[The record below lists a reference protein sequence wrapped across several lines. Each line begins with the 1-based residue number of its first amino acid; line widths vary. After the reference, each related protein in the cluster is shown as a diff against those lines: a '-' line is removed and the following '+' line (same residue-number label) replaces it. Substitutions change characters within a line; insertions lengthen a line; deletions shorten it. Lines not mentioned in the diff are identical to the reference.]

1 MISTCFKISLDKKYF
16 FRKKFS
22 PDSDHR
28 VVKINP
34 NQVKSS
40 QILDLA
46 GSSRAKSQA
55 ECVNLFDH
63 LETFPKV
70 FFAGA

>member
-1 MISTCFKISLDKKYF
+1 MISTGFKIGLNKKYF

-34 NQVKSS
+34 
-40 QILDLA
+40 ILENRTA
-46 GSSRAKSQA
+46 GSVKREFVRS
-55 ECVNLFDH
+55 
-63 LETFPKV
+63 
-70 FFAGA
+70 